1 MKFRNTL
8 LCVALAAALPLA
20 AFGCGPDFP
29 ADLLSA
35 RDVTM
40 NQLPEGAFVFEVQH
54 LLKPA
59 QPFKVVEGGVDPSDG
74 SSPVPNRERVERAWW
89 GDQYERVAALRG
101 ASSAAA
107 AYAAGTGLPE
117 EARRY
122 QAGAAAWA
130 KRDWDEARRRF
141 AAVRELPAS
150 ERTHY
155 GLWAE
160 YMLGRLAG
168 ESNPGA
174 SAAESGEAAA
184 PGASIAAVIPS
195 THDAAVAATHFS
207 NVRSEVAA
215 NPADDALGLAAAS
228 WGDQA
233 RVSLNAGDDPAA
245 IALYAQQ
252 AALGSASGSASLLQ
266 IARAVIKSPARLD
279 KLIAD
284 PLGQRLMTVYLF
296 TRSGELSD
304 APIDDPAQ
312 SPVQQAQVQA
322 AGAQRIEQ
330 FLAAVE
336 RRGLDNVAGA
346 DRLAAL
352 AYRSGKFELASKL
365 AARDTTGLAWWI
377 RAKLALRGGDANAA
391 ALAYAQAA
399 KAFPADEQWG
409 SDMALEMS
417 LNDAIK
423 PQCRVEGERGTLAL
437 SRGEYI
443 DAMGYLYNAAAQY
456 WPDAAYVAERV
467 LSIDELKG
475 FVDAHVASIP
485 VKPRAEG
492 DYGRYGIPDAPANA
506 LRALLG
512 RRLLR
517 AERFDEALAYFE
529 DPALKTKAKTYVD
542 ARRATRSGD
551 RVEQAKAWY
560 AAAHSARV
568 DGLELLGYELDPDYA
583 MYDGQ
588 YDLGE
593 RSVEDDAAKVDVATM
608 DKAAATFLAKRTDLV
623 VPKTFAGP
631 DEAKRVAAARAE
643 PLKRFHYRY
652 TAVDFAQKSADLLP
666 PRTQAFAAVLCHATG
681 WLIDR
686 DPAVADKLYAR
697 YIKQGPY
704 LSWAASFGRTCPEP
718 NFAGAALRLRAE
730 RITWWKHTIR
740 HNSPYAAIGLGV
752 LLLGFV
758 WWRRRRRA

>member
-1 MKFRNTL
+1 MKFRSAL
-8 LCVALAAALPLA
+8 LSVALAAALPLN

-54 LLKPA
+54 LLKPTTA
-59 QPFKVVEGGVDPSDG
+59 FKVVEGVTYPADG
-74 SSPVPNRERVERAWW
+74 SNPLPDRESVERAWW
-89 GDQYERVAALRG
+89 GDQYARIASLRD
-101 ASSAAA
+101 SPSAAA
-107 AYAAGTGLPE
+107 AYAAGAGLPE
-117 EARRY
+117 EVRRY

-130 KRDWDEARRRF
+130 KRDWEEARRRF
-141 AAVRELPAS
+141 AAVRELPAA
-150 ERTHY
+150 ERAHY

-168 ESNPGA
+168 ESNLADAGQNGDTPTAAAAAKIGA
-174 SAAESGEAAA
+174 PATRDDVEAAA
-184 PGASIAAVIPS
+184 
-195 THDAAVAATHFS
+195 HFS
-207 NVRSEVAA
+207 AVRSEVGA
-215 NPADDALGLAAAS
+215 NPGEDVLGLAAAS
-228 WGDQA
+228 WGEQA
-233 RVSLNAGDDPAA
+233 RVSLDAGDDATA

-266 IARAVIKSPARLD
+266 IARAVIKAPARLD
-279 KLIAD
+279 KLVAD

-296 TRSGELSD
+296 TRSGELGD
-304 APIDDPAQ
+304 TPVDDPA
-312 SPVQQAQVQA
+312 STPAQQAQAQA

-336 RRGLDNVAGA
+336 RHGLDPVAGA

-352 AYRSGKFELASKL
+352 AYRSGKFDMAGKL

-377 RAKLALRGGDANAA
+377 RAKLALRGGDANGA

-399 KAFPADEQWG
+399 KAFPAGEQWG
-409 SDMALEMS
+409 SDMALEMG

-437 SRGEYI
+437 SRGEYVA
-443 DAMGYLYNAAAQY
+443 AMGYLYNAASQY

-467 LSIDELKG
+467 LSIDELKN
-475 FVDAHVASIP
+475 FVDAHVTAIP
-485 VKPRAEG
+485 IKPRAEG

-517 AERFDEALAYFE
+517 AERFDDALDYFE
-529 DPALKTKAKTYVD
+529 DPALKAKAKTYVD
-542 ARRATRSGD
+542 ARRGAQGGD
-551 RVEQAKAWY
+551 QVEQAKAWY
-560 AAAHSARV
+560 AAARSARV
-568 DGLELLGYELDPDYA
+568 DGLEILGYELDPDYA

-588 YDLGE
+588 FDLGE
-593 RSVEDDAAKVDVATM
+593 ISVEEDAAKVDVATM
-608 DKAAATFLAKRTDLV
+608 DKAASNFLARRTDLI

-631 DEAKRVAAARAE
+631 DEARRVAAARAD

-652 TAVDFAQKSADLLP
+652 SAVDFAQKSADLLP

-686 DPAVADKLYAR
+686 DPEVAGKLYGR

-704 LSWAASFGRTCPEP
+704 LAWAASFGRTCPEP

-730 RITWWKHTIR
+730 RIAWWKRTIR
-740 HNSPYAAIGLGV
+740 HDVPYVAIGLGV
-752 LLLGFV
+752 LLLVFV
-758 WWRRRRRA
+758 LWRRSRRV